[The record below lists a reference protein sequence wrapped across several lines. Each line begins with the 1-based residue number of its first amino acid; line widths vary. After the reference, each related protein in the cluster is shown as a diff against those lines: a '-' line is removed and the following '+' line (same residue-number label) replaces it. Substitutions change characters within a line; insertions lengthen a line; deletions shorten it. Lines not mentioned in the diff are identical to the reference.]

1 MAPPTTSTT
10 TQDSL
15 FSLPTELLTTL
26 AESFPCRG
34 PQIRTLATLVY
45 PSAAPVRNLIIHGVE
60 ATGKSAITA
69 RTLGALHDHDPSV
82 LDYAVVRSAECVTA
96 RHLYERTVGAVAD
109 AVADHL
115 DARPVARCETL
126 AALAVE
132 LGRLLERYDGQGTR
146 DEDEDGDDDGNRKR
160 KTRRRF
166 VLVFDGIDRQREA
179 PPTLLPALARLSEM
193 VKPNV
198 QPYYHTKRGTKK
210 DHVWSV

>member
-1 MAPPTTSTT
+1 MAPPTTSTTT

-45 PSAAPVRNLIIHGVE
+45 PTAAPVRNLIIHGVE

-109 AVADHL
+109 AVAEHL

-198 QPYYHTKRGTKK
+198 
-210 DHVWSV
+210 